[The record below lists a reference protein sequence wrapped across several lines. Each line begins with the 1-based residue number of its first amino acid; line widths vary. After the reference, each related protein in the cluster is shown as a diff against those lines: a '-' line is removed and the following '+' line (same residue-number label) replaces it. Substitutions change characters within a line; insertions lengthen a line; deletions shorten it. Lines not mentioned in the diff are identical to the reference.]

1 MRKTL
6 LIFIHEVYITI
17 RQPLFWIYT
26 LFIPGVILLFTVGS
40 GWRDSLP
47 LPVEPPTIFSEEE
60 IKELISPELDTQPKG
75 YVDLSGLLD
84 GAFDDADSQQLI
96 SYADEGQARADLTSE
111 KINAFYVIPADY
123 LETMQITVYTL
134 KYEALIDHSQY
145 RRINGVLTSRLLEGQ
160 IEEAEIAIV
169 FDPLAGLQEI
179 SLAPASEMDRDPDNY
194 MTMLLPYG
202 VMSFFTLSVL
212 GTATLLLSS
221 LSKEKENRILEILM
235 NSATAHQ
242 ILLGKISA
250 VGLTGLAQVLI
261 YGATGLVSLRWSG
274 EQEILPIEYVLEPSI
289 LAWGV
294 AFFIFGYLLY
304 AAIVAAMGVLVTN
317 LRETSQISTLLMLP
331 ATLPYFLIPALLDD
345 PNGGVA
351 VGFSLFPLTAPGVM
365 LLRISSAVVPLWQI
379 LLSLALLTASALLVV
394 RLAANL
400 FRAQNLLSGQGFQ
413 LKRILRA
420 VFLQR

>member
-6 LIFIHEVYITI
+6 LIFIQEVYVTV
-17 RQPLFWIYT
+17 RQPLFWVSA
-26 LFIPGVILLFTVGS
+26 LFMPGLILLFTVGS
-40 GWRDSLP
+40 GWRDSIP
-47 LPVEPPTIFSEEE
+47 LPVEPSPILSEEE
-60 IKELISPELDTQPKG
+60 IKDLISPEVDTHPKG
-75 YVDLSGLLD
+75 YVDQSGLLD

-96 SYADEGQARADLTSE
+96 GYADEEQARADLTNGIIS
-111 KINAFYVIPADY
+111 ALYVIPADY

-160 IEEAEIAIV
+160 IEDDQIETV

-179 SLAPASEMDRDPDNY
+179 NLTPASEVVRDPDNF

-212 GTATLLLSS
+212 GTASLLFSS

-242 ILLGKISA
+242 VLLGKISA
-250 VGLTGLAQVLI
+250 VGLIGLAQVLI

-274 EQEILPIEYVLEPSI
+274 EQSILPKEYVLEPSI
-289 LAWGV
+289 LIWGV
-294 AFFIFGYLLY
+294 AFFVSGYLLY

-317 LRETSQISTLLMLP
+317 LRETSQASTLLMLP
-331 ATLPYFLIPALLDD
+331 AMLPYFLIPALLND
-345 PNGGVA
+345 PNGGIA

-379 LLSLALLTASALLVV
+379 LLSLALLTLSALLVV
-394 RLAANL
+394 RLAARL
-400 FRAQNLLSGQGFQ
+400 FRAQNLLSGQSFQ

-420 VFLQR
+420 VFFQR